1 MTIGGALFLIAVGAI
16 LRYAVSDRVEAVN
29 LGIVGLILI
38 AVGLI
43 GLVLGLFAEMNR
55 RRSPHDPVL

>member
-1 MTIGGALFLIAVGAI
+1 
-16 LRYAVSDRVEAVN
+16 VEAVN

-55 RRSPHDPVL
+55 RRSPRDPVL